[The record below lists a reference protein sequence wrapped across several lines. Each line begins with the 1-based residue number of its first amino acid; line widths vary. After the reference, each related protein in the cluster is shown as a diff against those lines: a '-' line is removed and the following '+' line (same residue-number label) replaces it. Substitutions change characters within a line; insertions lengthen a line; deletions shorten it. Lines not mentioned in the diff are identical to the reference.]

1 MARIR
6 DLMTSLSAEIFGN
19 RQANPVAGE
28 KQPEAFVQPRR
39 EGSAGGA
46 GGGAGITARDTDGCE
61 NPKPTQPDPQ
71 QVQYPGYFKDGG
83 SL

>member
-1 MARIR
+1 MARIK

-28 KQPEAFVQPRR
+28 KQPEAIDPLYHDT
-39 EGSAGGA
+39 A
-46 GGGAGITARDTDGCE
+46 GGGHSKSQQAAPDAGPRRK
-61 NPKPTQPDPQ
+61 PKPTQPDPQ
-71 QVQYPGYFKDGG
+71 QVQYPGYFQDGG